1 MSQYSYETNKQ
12 LLQDLMR
19 QVNIADIYE
28 LSRVAGVARLPII
41 RIQRGLILNVSVKS
55 LVSIARA
62 LNVSTDSLIETFCDR
77 APETSATIAKPD
89 NNPDK
94 NTDDALAACRQEY
107 QKLQQEM
114 LQQQEFL
121 EAEFQKSTVETVE
134 SWLLQW
140 PTAVMAIRKNP
151 NLPAIRLLGLMKPL
165 EQLLAEWEIVPTA
178 QVGEKVSYDPQHHQ
192 LMKGFAEEGDMV
204 EVRYVGY
211 KQEDKL
217 LYKAK
222 VSPIATEPT

>member
-1 MSQYSYETNKQ
+1 MTQYSYETNKQ
-12 LLQDLMR
+12 LLEDLMR

-28 LSRVAGVARLPII
+28 LSRVAGVPRLPII
-41 RIQRGLILNVSVKS
+41 RIQRGLILNLSVSAVAR
-55 LVSIARA
+55 IAKA
-62 LNVSTDSLIETFCDR
+62 LNISVDSLIETFSDR
-77 APETSATIAKPD
+77 YADKLGSQTSSSDRD
-89 NNPDK
+89 NN
-94 NTDDALAACRQEY
+94 TLATYKQEY

-121 EAEFQKSTVETVE
+121 EAEFQRSSIETIE

-140 PTAVMAIRKNP
+140 PTAVMAVTKNP
-151 NLPAIRLLGLMKPL
+151 NLPASRLISLVEPV
-165 EQLLAEWEIVPTA
+165 EQLLKQWNVFPLGV
-178 QVGEKVSYDPQHHQ
+178 VGEKVTYDPQYHQ
-192 LMKGFAEEGDMV
+192 LIKGTAKIGEVV

-222 VSPIATEPT
+222 VSPV

>member
-1 MSQYSYETNKQ
+1 MNQYSYETNKQ

-19 QVNIADIYE
+19 QVNISDIYE

-41 RIQRGLILNVSVKS
+41 RIQRGLILNISVKS
-55 LVSIARA
+55 LVRIAQA
-62 LNVSTDSLIETFCDR
+62 LNVSTDSLIETFNEQPR
-77 APETSATIAKPD
+77 QTQVKLQTGETS
-89 NNPDK
+89 NSN
-94 NTDDALAACRQEY
+94 DALVACQQEY

-121 EAEFQKSTVETVE
+121 ETEFQKSSLETIE

-140 PTAVMAIRKNP
+140 PTAVMAIHKNP

-178 QVGEKVSYDPQHHQ
+178 KVGEKVTYDPQHHQ
-192 LMKGFAEEGDMV
+192 LMKGFAEVGDMV

-222 VSPIATEPT
+222 VSPISKEKTEP

>member
-1 MSQYSYETNKQ
+1 MNQYSYETNRQ

-28 LSRVAGVARLPII
+28 LSTIAGVPRLPII
-41 RIQRGLILNVSVKS
+41 RIQRGLILNVSVGAIS
-55 LVSIARA
+55 RIARA
-62 LNVSTDSLIETFCDR
+62 LNISIDSFIETFSEQSPIIK
-77 APETSATIAKPD
+77 AEPQIAE
-89 NNPDK
+89 NS
-94 NTDDALAACRQEY
+94 DALAACQQEY

-114 LQQQEFL
+114 LEQQEFL
-121 EAEFQKSTVETVE
+121 EAEFQKSSLETIE

-140 PTAVMAIRKNP
+140 PTAVMAVRKNP
-151 NLPAIRLLGLMKPL
+151 NLPAARLVALVEPL
-165 EQLLAEWEIVPTA
+165 EQLLKQWDVETIAS
-178 QVGEKVSYDPQHHQ
+178 VGEKIAYDPQYHQ
-192 LMKGFAEEGDMV
+192 LIKGIAQIGEVV

-222 VSPIATEPT
+222 VSPVIS

>member
-12 LLQDLMR
+12 LLEDLMR
-19 QVNIADIYE
+19 QVNIVDIYE
-28 LSRVAGVARLPII
+28 LSRIAGVARLPII
-41 RIQRGLILNVSVKS
+41 RIERGLILNVPVGAIARIAKALNISIDS
-55 LVSIARA
+55 LV
-62 LNVSTDSLIETFCDR
+62 ETFSEQSITKSEPQP
-77 APETSATIAKPD
+77 A
-89 NNPDK
+89 NGN
-94 NTDDALAACRQEY
+94 DALAACRQEY

-121 EAEFQKSTVETVE
+121 EVEFQKSSLETIE

-140 PTAVMAIRKNP
+140 PTAAMAVHKNP
-151 NLPAIRLLGLMKPL
+151 QLPAARLLSLVEPV
-165 EQLLAEWEIVPTA
+165 EQLLKQWNVETIAS
-178 QVGEKVSYDPQHHQ
+178 VGEKVIYNPQYHQ
-192 LMKGFAEEGDMV
+192 LIKGTAEIGTVV

-222 VSPIATEPT
+222 VSSI

>member
-12 LLQDLMR
+12 LLEDLMR

-28 LSRVAGVARLPII
+28 LSEKAGVARLPII
-41 RIQRGLILNVSVKS
+41 RIQRGLILNISVGA
-55 LVSIARA
+55 IARIAKA
-62 LNVSTDSLIETFCDR
+62 LNISTDSLIDTFSDR
-77 APETSATIAKPD
+77 DLAVKTEPQIEG
-89 NNPDK
+89 NNH
-94 NTDDALAACRQEY
+94 DALAACKQEY
-107 QKLQQEM
+107 KKLQQEM

-121 EAEFQKSTVETVE
+121 EAEFQSSSLETIE

-140 PTAVMAIRKNP
+140 PTAAMAVHKNP
-151 NLPAIRLLGLMKPL
+151 SLPAARLLSLVEPV
-165 EQLLAEWEIVPTA
+165 EELLKQWNVTA
-178 QVGEKVSYDPQHHQ
+178 IATVGEKVTYDPQYHQ
-192 LMKGFAEEGDMV
+192 LIKGTAEIGDVV

-222 VSPIATEPT
+222 VSPV

>member
-1 MSQYSYETNKQ
+1 MNQYSYETNKQ
-12 LLQDLMR
+12 LLKDLMR

-41 RIQRGLILNVSVKS
+41 RIQRGLILNVSLGSVAR
-55 LVSIARA
+55 IAKA
-62 LNVSTDSLIETFCDR
+62 LKISVDSLIETFSEHHTAIDKV
-77 APETSATIAKPD
+77 ESESAMSD
-89 NNPDK
+89 EH
-94 NTDDALAACRQEY
+94 DALAACKQEY

-121 EAEFQKSTVETVE
+121 EAEFQKSSLETIE

-140 PTAVMAIRKNP
+140 PTAAMAVTKNP
-151 NLPAIRLLGLMKPL
+151 NLPASRLLDLVKPI
-165 EQLLAEWEIVPTA
+165 EQLLKDWNLETIAT
-178 QVGEKVSYDPQHHQ
+178 VGEKVTYDPQYHQ
-192 LMKGFAEEGDMV
+192 LIKGIAEPGDMV

-211 KQEDKL
+211 KQENKL

-222 VSPIATEPT
+222 VSSV

>member
-1 MSQYSYETNKQ
+1 MNQYSYETNQQ

-28 LSRVAGVARLPII
+28 LSKVAGVARLPII

-55 LVSIARA
+55 LVRIAQA
-62 LNVSTDSLIETFCDR
+62 LNISTDSLIETFSEQPQEIKIRPQKVENDDG
-77 APETSATIAKPD
+77 S
-89 NNPDK
+89 
-94 NTDDALAACRQEY
+94 DALAACQQEY
-107 QKLQQEM
+107 KKLQQEM

-121 EAEFQKSTVETVE
+121 EAEFQKSSLETIE

-140 PTAVMAIRKNP
+140 PTAVMAINKNP

-165 EQLLAEWEIVPTA
+165 EQLLEQWEIKPTA
-178 QVGEKVSYDPQHHQ
+178 NVGEKVTYDPQHHQ
-192 LMKGFAEEGDMV
+192 LMKGVAEVGDIV

-211 KQEDKL
+211 QQEDKL

-222 VSPIATEPT
+222 VSPISPEETEQ

>member
-1 MSQYSYETNKQ
+1 MDRYSYQTNQQ

-19 QVNIADIYE
+19 QVNISDIYE
-28 LSRVAGVARLPII
+28 LSRVAGVPRLPII
-41 RIQRGLILNVSVKS
+41 RIQRGLIRNISVNAIAKIAKALNVSVD
-55 LVSIARA
+55 
-62 LNVSTDSLIETFCDR
+62 NLIETFSEQSVTNISNST
-77 APETSATIAKPD
+77 PEVKSD
-89 NNPDK
+89 N
-94 NTDDALAACRQEY
+94 ALAACQQEY

-121 EAEFQKSTVETVE
+121 EAQFQKASLETIE

-140 PTAVMAIRKNP
+140 PTAVTAVQKNP
-151 NLPAIRLLGLMKPL
+151 QLPASRLIALIEPV
-165 EQLLAEWEIVPTA
+165 EQLLKQWNVEAIAT
-178 QVGEKVSYDPQHHQ
+178 VGEQLPYNPRYHQ
-192 LMKGFAEEGDMV
+192 LIRGTAEPGQMV

-222 VSPIATEPT
+222 VSPV

>member
-1 MSQYSYETNKQ
+1 MNQYSYETNRQ

-19 QVNIADIYE
+19 QVNITDIYQ
-28 LSRVAGVARLPII
+28 LSTIAGVPRLPII
-41 RIQRGLILNVSVKS
+41 RIQRGLILNVSVGA
-55 LVSIARA
+55 IARIAKA
-62 LNVSTDSLIETFCDR
+62 LNVSMDSFIETFSEQS
-77 APETSATIAKPD
+77 PIAKVEPQVSE
-89 NNPDK
+89 NS
-94 NTDDALAACRQEY
+94 DALAACQQEY

-121 EAEFQKSTVETVE
+121 EAEFQKSSLETIE

-140 PTAVMAIRKNP
+140 PTAVMAVHKNP
-151 NLPAIRLLGLMKPL
+151 SLPAARLVALVEPV
-165 EQLLAEWEIVPTA
+165 EQLLKKWDVETIAR
-178 QVGEKVSYDPQHHQ
+178 VGEKIPYDPQYHQ
-192 LMKGFAEEGDMV
+192 LIKGIAQIGEVV

-222 VSPIATEPT
+222 VSPVMS